1 MAAASFNAVFL
12 TAVIAHETFV
22 AHALLVPNLTDT
34 LTIAR
39 ALVWAR
45 HHVAGG
51 ATPSGTAVAPVFA
64 MFLKTNA
71 IA

>member
-1 MAAASFNAVFL
+1 MAAASFNAVFFA
-12 TAVIAHETFV
+12 AVVTHETFV

-34 LTIAR
+34 LPIAR